1 VFATTSS
8 RGLLPDLTS
17 HAGPANHGAM
27 SENLEVR
34 QGAADDLPIIL
45 GLIDE
50 AAGWLLAKNT
60 DQWREPWPSREARDN
75 RVLSGL
81 QSGNTWLVT
90 SGDTAVATITY
101 RQHARRKQDVNQLQD
116 GIREL
121 WTEAEQSEPA
131 VYVSRLVVRRQY
143 SGLDIGG
150 ALTDWAGLRGARGWS
165 AQWIRI
171 DVWTTNEA
179 LHNYYAKRGF
189 EFCRTCPFDKKTYP
203 SAALFQKPT
212 SSADAAAAARFAEG
226 PSTSPSLT
234 GRPAVQ
240 SRTATAPPASLA
252 AAV

>member
-1 VFATTSS
+1 MFDTNSS
-8 RGLLPDLTS
+8 LGLLLDLNS
-17 HAGPANHGAM
+17 QAGPANHGAM

-34 QGAADDLPIIL
+34 QAVADDLPVIL

-50 AAGWLLAKNT
+50 AAGWLHAKGT
-60 DQWREPWPSREARDN
+60 DQWREPWPSKEARDN
-75 RVLSGL
+75 RVLRGL
-81 QSGNTWLVT
+81 QSGSTWLVT
-90 SGDTAVATITY
+90 SGGTAVATITY
-101 RQHARRKQDVNQLQD
+101 RQHARQEQDVNQPQD
-116 GIREL
+116 GDREL

-131 VYVSRLVVRRQY
+131 VYVSRLIVRRQY

-150 ALTDWAGLRGARGWS
+150 ALTDWAGLRGVRGWS

-189 EFCRTCPFDKKTYP
+189 EFCRVCPFDKETYP

-212 SSADAAAAARFAEG
+212 STADVAAAARFAEV
-226 PSTSPSLT
+226 PSTSPALT
-234 GRPAVQ
+234 GGPAVQ
-240 SRTATAPPASLA
+240 SLPATAAPARLA

>member
-1 VFATTSS
+1 VFDTNSS
-8 RGLLPDLTS
+8 LGLLLDLNS
-17 HAGPANHGAM
+17 QAGPANHGAM

-34 QGAADDLPIIL
+34 QAVADDLPVIL
-45 GLIDE
+45 RLIDE
-50 AAGWLLAKNT
+50 AARWLHAKGT
-60 DQWREPWPSREARDN
+60 DQWREPWPSKEARDN
-75 RVLSGL
+75 RVLRGL
-81 QSGNTWLVT
+81 QSGSTWLVT

-101 RQHARRKQDVNQLQD
+101 RQHARQEQDVNQPQD
-116 GIREL
+116 GDREL

-131 VYVSRLVVRRQY
+131 VYVSRLVVRRRY

-165 AQWIRI
+165 ARWVRI

-189 EFCRTCPFDKKTYP
+189 EFCRICPFDQETYP

-212 SSADAAAAARFAEG
+212 SNADVVAAARFAEV
-226 PSTSPSLT
+226 PSTSPALT
-234 GRPAVQ
+234 GGPAVQ
-240 SRTATAPPASLA
+240 SLPATAAPARLA